1 MFFMGVMLLQC
12 CYSLELQYV
21 NNDQA
26 LCLDGSLGSFYF
38 QKGYMEG
45 KNKFLIHF
53 EGGDLIL
60 GSSEDEYFRNAI
72 IKQILL
78 LLRQGTQYGSSL
90 NRALSFDF
98 DGLLSQNQSQNIN
111 FYNWN
116 IIYINS
122 CDGTGYRQ
130 DVVNYQQ
137 KQIYFRG
144 ELIIKSVIAKYSTQL
159 QSSEVIILSGCSIGA
174 VAALQWSQHITQMI
188 PISVSLLCIAD
199 SGILIDMHSI
209 DGSELLKQSLKIM
222 NYVVNVESEV
232 PIDSCA
238 KNYPNQSWKCFYF
251 QNLLNHIT
259 KPVFIIQSLYDA
271 AFLQDYLKI
280 ECIKDRTL
288 SYCSTI
294 EKDYIDFAY
303 SQFQSTI
310 KNKTSANRRM
320 GSFAP
325 SCISNWYSQILLK
338 FVFSLFL
345 NSASFSINWS
355 IPEKSGKTISQTLN
369 KWIEAQQRNKGDEDQ
384 VVLIDDVYWP
394 NNQPCAKLAS
404 QSIANRYANIL
415 YFLFII
421 LNF

>member
-1 MFFMGVMLLQC
+1 MLLQC

-26 LCLDGSLGSFYF
+26 LCLDGSRGSFYF
-38 QKGYMEG
+38 QKGYKEG

-72 IKQILL
+72 LK
-78 LLRQGTQYGSSL
+78 QGTQYGSSL

-122 CDGTGYRQ
+122 CDGTGHQGYRQ

-137 KQIYFRG
+137 KKIYFRG
-144 ELIIKSVIAKYSTQL
+144 ELIIKSVIAEYSTQL

-174 VAALQWSQHITQMI
+174 VAALQWSQHITQII

-222 NYVVNVESEV
+222 NYIVNVESEV

-259 KPVFIIQSLYDA
+259 NPVFIIQSLYDA

-280 ECIKDRTL
+280 ECIKDMTL
-288 SYCSTI
+288 SYCSSI

-310 KNKTSANRRM
+310 KNKTQANRRM

-325 SCISNWYSQILLK
+325 SCISNC
-338 FVFSLFL
+338 LFL

-355 IPEKSGKTISQTLN
+355 IPEKSGKTISQTLS
-369 KWIEAQQRNKGDEDQ
+369 KWIEVQQRNKGDEDQ
-384 VVLIDDVYWP
+384 VVLIDNVYWP

-404 QSIANRYANIL
+404 KSIANRYANIL